1 MLVNHQYK
9 RKYPIFPIVENTTLK
24 NSDPS
29 ELRTTGASDR
39 GRPGGGGEQLW
50 ENVRGH

>member
-29 ELRTTGASDR
+29 ELRTTGASTAE
-39 GRPGGGGEQLW
+39 GGGGEQLW